1 MMNINKIM
9 AIISILM
16 LNYILTVLC
25 TEGSGGL
32 PPKRVES
39 PSSLDKKKDRLG
51 LLYHVGKIEVKKG
64 IDNLLYG
71 LYMPSSHPYSEY
83 EPIIKKLRAEIAS
96 ILRTPALEKSGIYYP
111 ESQIHFVNIQ
121 YNIEHLEKALMD
133 ISMFHNNAPIIEN
146 KYSCDLEFEVV
157 EPNYIENSVNAVK
170 VLIKAWT

>member
-39 PSSLDKKKDRLG
+39 PSSLNKKKDRLG

-64 IDNLLYG
+64 IDNLLLWLVY
-71 LYMPSSHPYSEY
+71 
-83 EPIIKKLRAEIAS
+83 A
-96 ILRTPALEKSGIYYP
+96 
-111 ESQIHFVNIQ
+111 
-121 YNIEHLEKALMD
+121 
-133 ISMFHNNAPIIEN
+133 
-146 KYSCDLEFEVV
+146 
-157 EPNYIENSVNAVK
+157 
-170 VLIKAWT
+170 